1 MKRKRIRTDLMS
13 KTEYSKAYNIN
24 RVTIDK
30 MIENGELSVEVIS
43 KKDYIIVKSE

>member
-24 RVTIDK
+24 RVTLDK
-30 MIENGELSVEVIS
+30 MIADGELSVEVIS
-43 KKDYIIVKSE
+43 KKDYIIVKPK